1 MIKLRRHRE
10 FIKLVY
16 PDEHTVVKGCEALQK
31 ARQPIY
37 EIYTPCPV
45 PELEEVMHVRYT
57 RIPTAGFIIGVV
69 VGVSVLGLLSWMM
82 GISYPLNIGGKPYV
96 PLPSFVPPL
105 FESIVL
111 TTAYGMGIIMF
122 VVSVLKPW
130 GSKHPVDPRISDDAF
145 VVLVDRAEADL
156 ELVKQI
162 AEETDAKEVSIL
174 RTRKL

>member
-1 MIKLRRHRE
+1 MIKLRKHKE
-10 FIKLVY
+10 FVKLVY
-16 PDEHTVVKGCEALQK
+16 PDEHTIVKGCQALQK
-31 ARQPIY
+31 VRQPIY

-45 PELEEVMHVRYT
+45 PELEEVMQVRYT
-57 RIPTAGFIIGVV
+57 RIPTAGFIIGAV
-69 VGVSVLGLLSWMM
+69 VGVSVLGFLTWMM
-82 GISYPLNIGGKPYV
+82 GVSYQLNFGGKPYV

-111 TTAYGMGIIMF
+111 TTAYGMAIIMF
-122 VVSVLKPW
+122 IASTLKPW
-130 GSKHPVDPRISDDAF
+130 GNRHPVDPRISDDAF

-162 AEETDAKEVSIL
+162 AEQTGAKEITIL